1 MQNKDAKC
9 HFIPL
14 SETPTVTWHIPSLPS
29 FYNTYT
35 QPDVKLFIFKSRPDI
50 MHAFLKSDF
59 F

>member
-35 QPDVKLFIFKSRPDI
+35 QPDVKLFIFKTGLILCMP
-50 MHAFLKSDF
+50 F
-59 F
+59 